1 MNKETTNPRIIIDKS
16 YIQGMHKDGAPFRA
30 MCEQGGRIVL
40 IDTLVSELCSTSDCN
55 QWAASKSKLMACP
68 DAIEVWAHVSEMLK
82 VERKQNHPYGDPL
95 HCKRTKRMR
104 YMLAN
109 NPQWQPA
116 NLKAIME
123 EKVQEREG
131 KGIVKLFQGFANW
144 PQLFSEETVKEIKD
158 KPGHDE
164 KVVQICCDIVND
176 PDNIR
181 AVIDNIRSIMK
192 KGGLDVLLNPD
203 DVDHTWAIWHFGKS
217 LLVVICDS
225 QRRGEAAFREISE
238 TSRERLINTKHD
250 LDYLVSLPFADAIA
264 SGETRGE
271 MSYYRRWMFGDD
283 SKPLISSYEEDKID
297 SVMNKLKYG
306 STNKISELPGRPIS
320 RLFGALQ
327 HDGPAATVEEMEQA
341 AADGA
346 CEE

>member
-40 IDTLVSELCSTSDCN
+40 IDTLLYELCSTSDCN

-109 NPQWQPA
+109 NPKWQPA
-116 NLKAIME
+116 NLEAIME
-123 EKVQEREG
+123 EKGQEREG
-131 KGIVKLFQGFANW
+131 KDILELLTNVADSDCEL
-144 PQLFSEETVKEIKD
+144 SDKEIVQKIKK

-164 KVVQICCDIVND
+164 EVVQICYSSINN
-176 PDNIR
+176 PDK
-181 AVIDNIRSIMK
+181 IRSVMQ
-192 KGGLDVLLNPD
+192 DFVQNPKE
-203 DVDHTWAIWHFGKS
+203 VDKTWVTWHLYKS
-217 LLVVICDS
+217 LLAVYFDR
-225 QRRGEAAFREISE
+225 QRRATPFGES
-238 TSRERLINTKHD
+238 LVNTKHD

-264 SGETRGE
+264 SRETSGE
-271 MSYYRRWMFGDD
+271 MSYYRRWMFGDG
-283 SKPLISSYEEDKID
+283 SKPLISSYEKDKID